1 MAESQLMCMED
12 GLMPAAVPESRP
24 QFYYSEQ
31 QRVALERLITEGDGA
46 FKTLLK
52 DEDSQDFLS
61 AREIKAITSTFL
73 KYQSEEN
80 DGGASTSAAKREDS
94 ESLRSTYWPQM
105 SDTDVPPLDIGWP
118 SSGLFKGVT
127 KVSVFTHP
135 PKENGPH
142 IKEVARKLIQ
152 ESCKVVAIVMDLLTD
167 LQILQD
173 LFEAS
178 KRGVPVYIVLDLQGA
193 PHFLDM
199 CSRLKV
205 GAKELQNVRT
215 RTVKGVGLSLSMGR
229 IPGNVHSKY
238 MLIDGDKVMFGT
250 YSFSWSSSRMD
261 RNMITVMS
269 GQVVDFYDNDF
280 RELYAISDKLD
291 LFKEFHLSKPRTGT
305 QSRASVPKR
314 PSTATSRFQVN
325 LGDATRGDL
334 KVPAHKYHN
343 PKYLLALGQI
353 PDRGPT
359 EPLQDFLDKMMPPD
373 PSQQDQENPMEDQE
387 NIAPLPSQTGKK
399 ESKKFRL
406 TFNTKRNKK
415 GKEDKTSDKVIEENA
430 ANPSDN
436 TSKNTVTTDET
447 QDSVKKKKGFW
458 SFFKKS

>member
-1 MAESQLMCMED
+1 MAESQLLCMED
-12 GLMPAAVPESRP
+12 GLMPPAVPESRP

-31 QRVALERLITEGDGA
+31 HRVALERLITDGDGA
-46 FKTLLK
+46 FKSLLK
-52 DEDSQDFLS
+52 DENSQDFLS
-61 AREIKAITSTFL
+61 AREIKTITSSFV
-73 KYQSEEN
+73 KYKSEE
-80 DGGASTSAAKREDS
+80 DSGGASAGQDKRGDAG
-94 ESLRSTYWPQM
+94 SLRSTYWPQM
-105 SDTDVPPLDIGWP
+105 SDTEVPPLDIGWP

-127 KVSVFTHP
+127 RVAVHTHP
-135 PKENGPH
+135 PKENSPH

-167 LQILQD
+167 LQILRD
-173 LFEAS
+173 LFEVS
-178 KRGVPVYIVLDLQGA
+178 KRGVPVYIVLDEQGA

-205 GAKELQNVRT
+205 GERELKNVRT
-215 RTVKGVGLSLSMGR
+215 RTVKGIGLNLSVGR

-291 LFKEFHLSKPRTGT
+291 LFKEFNITKPQTGT
-305 QSRASVPKR
+305 VSRAAVPKR
-314 PSTATSRFQVN
+314 PEAATSRFQVN
-325 LGDATRGDL
+325 LGDV

-353 PDRGPT
+353 PGRT
-359 EPLQDFLDKMMPPD
+359 EPLQDFLNKMEPPD
-373 PSQQDQENPMEDQE
+373 PGQQDLENPTEELE
-387 NIAPLPSQTGKK
+387 NITPAASPPEKK
-399 ESKKFRL
+399 ESKKLKIL
-406 TFNTKRNKK
+406 TLSTKK
-415 GKEDKTSDKVIEENA
+415 GKKGKKDEKSDEVIEENT
-430 ANPSDN
+430 ANPSDEA
-436 TSKNTVTTDET
+436 SKHTLTRDET
-447 QDSVKKKKGFW
+447 QDSLKKKKKSRFM
-458 SFFKKS
+458 SFFRRS

>member
-12 GLMPAAVPESRP
+12 GLIPAAVPESRP

-31 QRVALERLITEGDGA
+31 QRVALERLLTEGDGA

-52 DEDSQDFLS
+52 DENSKDFLS
-61 AREIKAITSTFL
+61 AREIKAITSTFV

-80 DGGASTSAAKREDS
+80 DGGASASNAKREDS

-127 KVSVFTHP
+127 RVSVFTHP

-142 IKEVARKLIQ
+142 IKEVVRKLIQ
-152 ESCKVVAIVMDLLTD
+152 ESSKVVAIVMDLLTD

-199 CSRLKV
+199 CNRLKV

-215 RTVKGVGLSLSMGR
+215 RTVKGVGFDLSMGR
-229 IPGNVHSKY
+229 IPGNVQSKY

-250 YSFSWSSSRMD
+250 YSFSWSCSRMD

-269 GQVVDFYDNDF
+269 GQVVDCYDNDF

-291 LFKEFHLSKPRTGT
+291 LFKEFHLNKPQTGT
-305 QSRASVPKR
+305 VSRAAVPKR
-314 PSTATSRFQVN
+314 PLPATSRFQVN
-325 LGDATRGDL
+325 LGDASRGDL

-353 PDRGPT
+353 PGRT
-359 EPLQDFLDKMMPPD
+359 EPMQDFLDKMVPPD
-373 PSQQDQENPMEDQE
+373 PSQQDLENPLEELE
-387 NIAPLPSQTGKK
+387 NTPPVPSQTGKK
-399 ESKKFRL
+399 ESKKLKL
-406 TFNTKRNKK
+406 TFSTKRKK
-415 GKEDKTSDKVIEENA
+415 KETKDTTSDEVIEENT
-430 ANPSDN
+430 ANPSDD
-436 TSKNTVTTDET
+436 TSKNTLPTNGS
-447 QDSVKKKKGFW
+447 QDTLKKKKRSFM